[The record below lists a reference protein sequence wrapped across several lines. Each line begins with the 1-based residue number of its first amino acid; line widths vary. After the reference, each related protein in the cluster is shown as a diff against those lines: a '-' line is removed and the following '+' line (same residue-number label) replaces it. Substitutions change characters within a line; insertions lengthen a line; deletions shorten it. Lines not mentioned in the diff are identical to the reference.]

1 MNPEVQPDST
11 ELFEAPAPSTRTAY
25 RRTLRSWPNASV
37 VVRTRPLARQEE
49 SGAIEVAEDTLQ
61 YIIVVPL
68 AGIDPRSVYVFA
80 MPRSLLI
87 EFRAKRVVSHKMIN
101 GFMTESIKQRISRE
115 FSLPV
120 EIEQGR
126 TIVKVCGDSLQITA
140 RKSQEE
146 QQKPWS
152 QLIHFDTRTSLGCI

>member
-1 MNPEVQPDST
+1 MNTEVQDST
-11 ELFEAPAPSTRTAY
+11 ELFEAPAPITRTAC
-25 RRTLRSWPNASV
+25 RRTLFSRPKASV
-37 VVRTRPLARQEE
+37 SIRTRPLAQQEE
-49 SGAIEVAEDTLQ
+49 SRVIEIAEGMSQ
-61 YIIVVPL
+61 YSIVVPL

-80 MPRSLLI
+80 TPRSLLI

-101 GFMTESIKQRISRE
+101 GFVTESIKQRISRE

-120 EIEQGR
+120 EIEQDT

-140 RKSQEE
+140 GKSQEE

-152 QLIHFDTRTSLGCI
+152 QFIHFDTRASLGCI